1 MIVGSTTQRVA
12 SFDLSVLGT
21 RSPPGVS
28 TPERPLSGCEP
39 SDALHSIA
47 AQDCDSAGRSIKV
60 PSRSSVRSTVRHPDG
75 CRVVTCVA

>member
-47 AQDCDSAGRSIKV
+47 AQDLRFGWEVDQGSIAV
-60 PSRSSVRSTVRHPDG
+60 VG
-75 CRVVTCVA
+75 CRAVTCVA